1 MNDIIAK
8 LQKDG
13 AYYKFNGIVECV
25 RSQTKDET
33 VISELKKMKS
43 DHAQIAGYS
52 ISDFSF
58 AALDVLNAEKYT
70 GNNENV
76 LRIIQSKFAF

>member
-1 MNDIIAK
+1 MNDIIVK

-13 AYYKFNGIVECV
+13 AYHKFIGIVECV

-33 VISELKKMKS
+33 VIAELKKMKS
-43 DHAQIAGYS
+43 DNAQIAGHS
-52 ISDFSF
+52 ISDFSL
-58 AALDVLNAEKYT
+58 AALDVLNVEKYT

-76 LRIIQSKFAF
+76 LRIIQSRFDF